1 MKPIRLV
8 GAGVL
13 MLAGA
18 VGGSVVHASDMIGVY
33 GRVDKVVMEP
43 NDQAPQRI
51 QVWGVFAMASP
62 ENGNDYLPPAR
73 GYLYYTLPSSA
84 QLALKEWA
92 DLKAV
97 AGTGQIVAF
106 GTRFHSSPRRVRL
119 RNAEERPES
128 PDAYAMDIGLRKITG
143 RTDYAPVRAI
153 TDFKP

>member
-1 MKPIRLV
+1 MKLTRFV
-8 GAGVL
+8 GAVVL
-13 MLAGA
+13 ALAGA
-18 VGGSVVHASDMIGVY
+18 VAVHASDMIGVY

-73 GYLYYTLPSSA
+73 GYLYYTLPSNA

-106 GTRFHSSPRRVRL
+106 GTRYNTTRRRVRL
-119 RNAEERPES
+119 RNADEPPDS